1 MTPGHEGKG
10 RPFQLHL
17 QREKNGLVGGIW
29 AWERVVG
36 VVQTGHV
43 PLGRAR
49 VPGNPPQEPSK
60 KRGTL
65 RNSFPR
71 GRSWCRRA
79 AIQGCAAHIAS
90 HSPNE
95 PEWMSCGCC
104 TPEREVAVEVIM
116 VMYISVHLYKY
127 NTIFFK
133 LKLTFSS

>member
-1 MTPGHEGKG
+1 MTPGHKGK
-10 RPFQLHL
+10 RQPCQLHL

-43 PLGRAR
+43 PLEGLKCLEIPPRSQAR
-49 VPGNPPQEPSK
+49 RGPS
-60 KRGTL
+60 RHL
-65 RNSFPR
+65 FPR

-79 AIQGCAAHIAS
+79 AIQGCAAHIVS

-133 LKLTFSS
+133 LKLTLSS